1 MILPRAAM
9 AGNNGGRI
17 WLLFLVVAAIW
28 FVWPEPSVDV
38 PPGDLVLTPPLQ
50 TNTNAA
56 PFIFRGHTVSPLAE
70 FDISARV
77 LGKEIYRFDRESEVS
92 PVDLALGWQAM
103 SDSLV
108 LDEIDISQ
116 GGRFYTWYTKT
127 FPVSRAEIETQ
138 SANMHMIPS
147 TDEIEGTLKGIPI
160 NAVIRIKG
168 YLVRVTDETGW
179 TWQSSMT
186 RGDTGFAACELIWVK
201 SLERI
206 R

>member
-1 MILPRAAM
+1 M
-9 AGNNGGRI
+9 AGNNPGKF
-17 WLLFLVVAAIW
+17 WLLVLVVALIW
-28 FVWPEPSVDV
+28 FAWPEDSIDV
-38 PPGDLVLTPPLQ
+38 PPGDLVRAPPLQ
-50 TNTNAA
+50 TATAA
-56 PFIFRGHTVSPLAE
+56 PSFSFRGYTVSPLAE

-77 LGKEIYRFDRESEVS
+77 LGKDIYRFDRESEVS

-116 GGRFYTWYTKT
+116 GGRFYVWYTKT
-127 FPVSRAEIETQ
+127 FPVSRGEIETQ

-147 TDEIEGTLKGIPI
+147 TDEIEDALKDLPI

-168 YLVRVTDETGW
+168 YLVRVTDKTGW

-186 RGDTGFAACELIWVK
+186 REDTGFSACELIWVK